1 MKTAISPFAVGLFSF
16 EKDES
21 DGGGIKDA
29 SRDFKVIFSQFNFTT
44 GARDEI
50 PSVLCSDFYAEQIEG
65 EKNGT
70 YHG

>member
-1 MKTAISPFAVGLFSF
+1 MNTLISPFAVGLFSF
-16 EKDES
+16 ENDES
-21 DGGGIKDA
+21 DGGIKDV
-29 SRDFKVIFSQFNFTT
+29 SKDFKVIFSQFNFTT

-50 PSVLCSDFYAEQIEG
+50 PSVLCSDFYAERIEG

>member
-1 MKTAISPFAVGLFSF
+1 MNTAVSPFAVGLFSL

-21 DGGGIKDA
+21 EGRIKDA
-29 SRDFKVIFSQFNFTT
+29 SRDFEVIFSQFNFTT
-44 GARDEI
+44 GAPDEI
-50 PSVLCSDFYAEQIEG
+50 PSVLCSDFYAERIEG